1 MRRTGRRRVA
11 FAVAAAAGVV
21 TAGPVTAS
29 AATPEPAAA
38 IVVVDRDDVVVS
50 GSVLVQFTGVPIV
63 DADGDGVLHIEGD
76 GSVVRLLGTLRGAAE
91 STAPEDIQ
99 GIGIRVRGRDV
110 SIAGGRIEGF
120 RVGLE
125 ARGTDGLAIVETR
138 FDGGFRQ
145 RLASTPEAE
154 AAGDWLRPHE
164 NDAGEWAARYGAAL
178 RVTDARDVSIRD
190 VTVRRW
196 QNGLM
201 LERVTDSVVADCD
214 ASFLSGWGLAMWR
227 VERTLVARN
236 AFDFCIR
243 GYSHGVYNRGQ
254 DSAGIL
260 MFEQCSDNRI
270 LRNSAT
276 HGGDGL
282 FAFSGIEALGQAT
295 PPAAADR
302 SAEWFA
308 GCGHRGNLIAEND
321 FSHAA
326 AHGLEL
332 TFAFDTRIHANRLL
346 GNAICGI
353 WGGYSRGLVIDGNR
367 LEANGDA
374 GYGLERGGINIEH
387 GIANRILDNDFV
399 ANACGVHLWNDDPD
413 PFAATAWGQA
423 NGTRG
428 RDSVVLGN
436 RFRRDAPA
444 VHLRSAGRLTMAGNR
459 FDAVEEPLR
468 ADAGSLAELSRAL
481 PEDPAAPP
489 PVDVDAILRTAGLG
503 PGRDPR
509 GARGARGGREA
520 IILGPHGPWD
530 HEGLVLQ
537 RLQRTD
543 LYDEWRILG
552 PDGVVDPRSLGE
564 RLGVSG
570 DVRISR
576 KAGSFAVLPEVQPVV
591 SPYELRLQVPGRP
604 DLLARGTVRRS
615 QWDGLVFPWRNDQ
628 VTDLDGWRADASRFG
643 VPFRRF
649 GLLLPF
655 GDTGPSDG
663 LLGPLRRDSGIAADR
678 FGLIASSELEFP
690 SGRWRLIVRSDDGV
704 RVLMD
709 GVVVLEDWSVHAA
722 REQVHEFT
730 VERMRRIPVEVEY
743 FEQTGFATL
752 DVDFAWV
759 GPLEPAPEAD
769 AQP

>member
-1 MRRTGRRRVA
+1 MRRAIRRVPA
-11 FAVAAAAGVV
+11 FVAVAVAMAASIGPAAAW
-21 TAGPVTAS
+21 AS
-29 AATPEPAAA
+29 QPDPAAA

-50 GSVLVQFTGVPIV
+50 GSVLVQFTGVPIEDV
-63 DADGDGVLHIEGD
+63 NGDGVLHIEGD
-76 GSVVRLLGTLRGAAE
+76 GSVVRLLGTLRGAAP
-91 STAPEDIQ
+91 STAPEDLR
-99 GIGIRVRGRDV
+99 GIGIRVRGTGI
-110 SIAGGRIEGF
+110 SIAGGRVEGF

-125 ARGTDGLAIVETR
+125 ARGTDGLAVVETR
-138 FDGGFRQ
+138 FENGRRQ
-145 RLASTPEAE
+145 RLSSTPEAE
-154 AAGDWLRPHE
+154 GAADWLRPHE
-164 NDAGEWAARYGAAL
+164 NDAGEWAERYGAAL
-178 RVTDARDVSIRD
+178 RVTEARDVSIRD
-190 VTVRRW
+190 VTVRQW

-236 AFDFCIR
+236 AFDFCVR

-282 FAFSGIEALGQAT
+282 FAFSGVEALGEAA
-295 PPAAADR
+295 PAAAPDR
-302 SAEWFA
+302 AAAWHA
-308 GCGHRGNLIAEND
+308 GRGHRGNLIAEND

-332 TFAFDTRIHANRLL
+332 TFAFDNRIHGNRLV

-353 WGGYSRGLVIDGNR
+353 WGGYSRGTLIDGNL

-387 GIANRILDNDFV
+387 GIANRILDNEFV
-399 ANACGVHLWNDDPD
+399 SNACGVHLWNDDPD
-413 PFAATAWGQA
+413 PFARTPWGVI
-423 NGTRG
+423 NDTRG
-428 RDSVVLGN
+428 RDSQLLGN
-436 RFRRDAPA
+436 RFRGDAVAVQLRD
-444 VHLRSAGRLTMAGNR
+444 AGRLVMAGNR
-459 FDAVEEPLR
+459 FDGVPATLQADEP
-468 ADAGSLAELSRAL
+468 SLAAL
-481 PEDPAAPP
+481 ERTMPEDAAAPEA
-489 PVDVDAILRTAGLG
+489 VDVDAMLREAGLG

-509 GARGARGGREA
+509 GARAALGGRDA
-520 IILGPHGPWD
+520 IIMGPYDPWD
-530 HEGLVLQ
+530 HEGLLLQ
-537 RLQRTD
+537 RIQRTD
-543 LYDEWRILG
+543 LYDQWRILG

-564 RLGVSG
+564 RLGVTG
-570 DVRISR
+570 DARISR
-576 KAGSFAVLPEVQPVV
+576 KADSFAVLPEVQPLVT
-591 SPYELRLQVPGRP
+591 PYELRLEVPGRP
-604 DLLARGTVRRS
+604 DLVARGTVRRS
-615 QWDGLVFPWRNDQ
+615 QWDGLVFPWQRDPIA
-628 VTDLDGWRADASRFG
+628 DLEGWRGDASRFG

-655 GDTGPSDG
+655 GEKGPSDG
-663 LLGPLRRDSGIAADR
+663 LLGPLRRQSGIPADR
-678 FGLIASSELEFP
+678 FGLIASTELDFP
-690 SGRWRLIVRSDDGV
+690 AGHWKLIVRSDDGI

-709 GVVVLEDWSVHAA
+709 GVVVLEDWSVHGP

-730 VERMRRIPVEVEY
+730 VDRLRRIPVEVEY

-759 GPLEPAPEAD
+759 GQLEDGEA
-769 AQP
+769 AGG